1 MGVNPGRLT
10 RHSNMALLSSSVLTC
25 VAISI
30 LLLGSQASSSPL
42 PSNIIF
48 PDTVVCLT
56 STAKPQDFQLADPND
71 CTVFWH
77 CRWDGSTSLH
87 TAVKGECSEGE
98 IYSQGLG
105 CIRGTYRKEVK
116 SILFRDI
123 KI

>member
-10 RHSNMALLSSSVLTC
+10 RHSIMALLSSSALTC

-87 TAVKGECSEGE
+87 TAVRRECSEGE
-98 IYSQGLG
+98 IFSPGLG
-105 CIRGTYRKEVK
+105 CIRGACRQEREDF
-116 SILFRDI
+116 LF
-123 KI
+123 KTT

>member
-10 RHSNMALLSSSVLTC
+10 RHSIMALLSSSALTC

-30 LLLGSQASSSPL
+30 LLLGSQASPSPL

-98 IYSQGLG
+98 IY
-105 CIRGTYRKEVK
+105 RGWAVSEEPAERK
-116 SILFRDI
+116 
-123 KI
+123 